1 LLRCDIDCLTFVLQS
16 NPLDMMDR
24 CGGRK
29 IKRVLEND
37 GVLKAIFNLDPILI
51 GNKALVNRYLN
62 GSVDRI

>member
-1 LLRCDIDCLTFVLQS
+1 
-16 NPLDMMDR
+16 MMDR